1 MVFYTLR
8 VYSKIIY
15 FISKLFSLCFIDHII
30 FLVALCSPEC
40 TLTTDTCAS
49 LNNCKCGT
57 ADPCGPTLS
66 NRCLNSVCVCGV
78 SASCTSGTTVPVC
91 LDQVGNT
98 PGSTNTVA
106 TCKVNPKSIMF
117 DHKELF
123 FHFNR

>member
-1 MVFYTLR
+1 MFYWSY
-8 VYSKIIY
+8 YS
-15 FISKLFSLCFIDHII
+15 F
-30 FLVALCSPEC
+30 VALCSPEC

-106 TCKVNPKSIMF
+106 TWKVSKPKNTSAT
-117 DHKELF
+117 KSSSSSAKKTKKV
-123 FHFNR
+123 

>member
-8 VYSKIIY
+8 VCGRIIY
-15 FISKLFSLCFIDHII
+15 FLFAQRILFNFFISKLLVYVLLII
-30 FLVALCSPEC
+30 LFFVALCSPEC

-106 TCKVNPKSIMF
+106 TCKVNNSKKDF
-117 DHKELF
+117 V
-123 FHFNR
+123 